1 MPKNQMDYSNTIIY
15 KLCCK
20 DPSIT
25 DIYIGHTTNFTKR
38 KNHHKNCCINENN
51 KEYNRYVY
59 DFIRNHGG
67 WDNWT
72 MIQIENISCKDKRE
86 AESVEQYWIEKT
98 AAKLNSMN
106 PFTLY
111 KEEPQL
117 YKQLWYE
124 EKKDYI
130 LEKAKQYYGENK
142 EQKLEYQKQYAEEHK
157 EKLSD
162 YQKQY
167 QEQHKE
173 QITEQK
179 KIYREEHKAES
190 SKAQKEWREANKDTL
205 KEKRSEIIQ
214 CDCGHAYTFGNKNRH
229 LHSKIHTS
237 YKDINVIPKTE
248 EELTIIKE
256 EKINKQKLQQ
266 KIYRETHAEQIQN
279 YKKQHYQQNKE
290 EILKQNEKYKEKH
303 NDEMLQKQKIYVQEN
318 KDKIK
323 KYKNEWYQKNKEKCY
338 KTT

>member
-25 DIYIGHTTNFTKR
+25 DIYIGHTTNFTQR
-38 KNHHKNCCINENN
+38 KNQHKNLTNN
-51 KEYNRYVY
+51 VDCNRYVY

-248 EELTIIKE
+248 EEIRSQVKVE
-256 EKINKQKLQQ
+256 G
-266 KIYRETHAEQIQN
+266 KIY
-279 YKKQHYQQNKE
+279 
-290 EILKQNEKYKEKH
+290 L
-303 NDEMLQKQKIYVQEN
+303 
-318 KDKIK
+318 
-323 KYKNEWYQKNKEKCY
+323 
-338 KTT
+338 